1 MKGSSVSFAPANRR
15 HSSMKWKHNRSHL
28 NMNGKLAAAAAAAKQ
43 RDTWPTQMNESLR
56 LHTLGGRSET
66 ADKQAN
72 CRIDDISIGNRSTQ
86 KMGNKLISMPHADSK
101 NLMQMQHTAHNRID
115 VARGVLWSLLYI
127 LRRSKRNYAVHVFCV
142 VSAAKQRTP
151 HNKWHRNITLFSSTP
166 FDWAISFTI
175 ESVECVGV
183 VVAAN
188 VSRGSVWC
196 WCWCMHAAGKL
207 NNLFVYSFAVCCRHM
222 QQMHCTALY
231 WHIGALFLQYRQRY
245 EASNNPFSAKS

>member
-1 MKGSSVSFAPANRR
+1 
-15 HSSMKWKHNRSHL
+15 
-28 NMNGKLAAAAAAAKQ
+28 
-43 RDTWPTQMNESLR
+43 
-56 LHTLGGRSET
+56 
-66 ADKQAN
+66 
-72 CRIDDISIGNRSTQ
+72 
-86 KMGNKLISMPHADSK
+86 MPHADSK

-142 VSAAKQRTP
+142 VSAAKRTP